1 MSLQSTNITATLS
14 KERPLLLFTHT
25 ILFEVGGT
33 IYDTHTLQLFKELG
47 IVLKE

>member
-1 MSLQSTNITATLS
+1 MSLQSTNITATFS

-25 ILFEVGGT
+25 ILLEVGGT
-33 IYDTHTLQLFKELG
+33 IYVTHTLQLFKELG